1 MLYNIN
7 LYIIILHNKISDDNI
22 LYKLFIKLKILKLN
36 YKIYIYSLRFN
47 YFYYKEIKSKEFIKV
62 DLK

>member
-1 MLYNIN
+1 M
-7 LYIIILHNKISDDNI
+7 IIFYMN
-22 LYKLFIKLKILKLN
+22 YFIKLKVLKLN

-47 YFYYKEIKSKEFIKV
+47 YFYYKEIKYKEFIKV